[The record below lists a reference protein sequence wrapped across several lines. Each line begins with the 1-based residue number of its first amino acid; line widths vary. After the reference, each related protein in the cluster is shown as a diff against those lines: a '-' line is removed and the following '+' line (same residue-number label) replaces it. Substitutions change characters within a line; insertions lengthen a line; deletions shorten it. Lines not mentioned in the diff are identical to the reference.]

1 MIKVKELINIVTLK
15 PNMYVRFKDKNGVQY
30 IRKIVELPE
39 DVRYGSIKVDKD
51 IYNSCAVSKKNVLK
65 VSFDLIGLIKV
76 GDYVNGEKVTETM
89 IKMRDEQG
97 VFGLPDHYR
106 MFVDEIHIKSVVTRE
121 QFESMKYI
129 VERNDK

>member
-1 MIKVKELINIVTLK
+1 MELNVG
-15 PNMYVRFKDKNGVQY
+15 MYIRSKDKNGVQY

-39 DVRYGSIKVDKD
+39 ETRYGSIVVDKD
-51 IYNSCAVSKKNVLK
+51 IHNVFWVSKKNVLK
-65 VSFDLIGLIKV
+65 VSFNLIDLIEV

-106 MFVDEIHIKSVVTRE
+106 MFVDEIHVKSVVTRE

>member
-1 MIKVKELINIVTLK
+1 MELKEG
-15 PNMYVRFKDKNGVQY
+15 MYIRSKDKNGVQY

-39 DVRYGSIKVDKD
+39 ETRYGSIVVDKD
-51 IYNSCAVSKKNVLK
+51 IHNVFWVSKKNVLK

-106 MFVDEIHIKSVVTRE
+106 MFVDEIHIKSVVTKE

>member
-1 MIKVKELINIVTLK
+1 MELKEG
-15 PNMYVRFKDKNGVQY
+15 MYIRSKDKNGVQY

-39 DVRYGSIKVDKD
+39 ETRYGSIVVDKD
-51 IYNSCAVSKKNVLK
+51 IHNVFWVSKKNVLK
-65 VSFDLIGLIKV
+65 VSFNLIDLIEV